1 MPGEVPWSAAIELRG
16 AGGEPVDLARTLLS
30 HGVADLLPNM
40 IAADGSRLETA
51 LTAAGGAWLIEL
63 LAGAEGEARLQ
74 APAGAPVPNAA
85 ARPAL
90 LTQIRH
96 MLRLDEDLSAF
107 YLAAAAEPTL
117 AWVTAGAGR
126 MLRSPTVFEDL
137 VKTIC
142 TTNCTW
148 SATVRMVSALVR
160 ELGRPA
166 QGAPERHA
174 FPLPEAVAEAGDEFF
189 RDVARAGYRGPY
201 LRTLASQVA
210 EGRLQ
215 LEALGDPELAD
226 EAVAEQLLGIAG
238 VGPYATAHM
247 MMLGTLPAA
256 RARLVDAAEVPAAQR
271 PAARHRQ
278 GHPARLRALPP
289 VRRTGLLADAERGLA
304 DAGAVAAARALRSSQ
319 ILTTCAAGARPP
331 PPASG
336 FGPRA
341 CRGSSTR
348 ARWPSSRP

>member
-1 MPGEVPWSAAIELRG
+1 VAIELRG

-30 HGVADLLPNM
+30 HGVADLLPNT
-40 IAADGSRLETA
+40 IAADGSRLETV

-63 LAGAEGEARLQ
+63 LGGAEGEARLQ
-74 APAGAPVPNAA
+74 APAGAPAPNAA
-85 ARPAL
+85 ARSAL

-96 MLRLDEDLSAF
+96 ILRLDEDLSPF

-160 ELGRPA
+160 ELGGPA
-166 QGAPERHA
+166 QGVPERHA

-201 LRTLASQVA
+201 LRTLASEVA
-210 EGRLQ
+210 EGRLD
-215 LEALGDPELAD
+215 LEALAAPELAD
-226 EAVAEQLLGIAG
+226 KAVAEQLLGIAG
-238 VGPYATAHM
+238 VGPYAMAHM
-247 MMLGTLPAA
+247 MMLLGRYRLLVLDSWTRPKYRRLSRRPRVTDKGIQRAFARYRQFAGLAFWLTLTEDWLTQEKP
-256 RARLVDAAEVPAAQR
+256 
-271 PAARHRQ
+271 
-278 GHPARLRALPP
+278 PP
-289 VRRTGLLADAERGLA
+289 VVR
-304 DAGAVAAARALRSSQ
+304 
-319 ILTTCAAGARPP
+319 
-331 PPASG
+331 
-336 FGPRA
+336 
-341 CRGSSTR
+341 
-348 ARWPSSRP
+348 